1 VDGTEEALIAKTD
14 KTDGETLAREGDF
27 GTVWEGLSARVHAKT
42 ELLGLRMG
50 DKTEGGRVR
59 HDNRAQGEIVDT
71 DGCDDETATVGGEDR
86 ASATKG
92 VSRGTRWGGDND
104 AVAGVS
110 SDKVVGDEEVGA
122 EEGLFDKA
130 VKADLVEGEGRE
142 LSPFISSH
150 NVEKCA
156 RFEGVA
162 PGHKIG
168 DETVDVVAPGSG
180 EETKMAK
187 VHAKNGYVTVRN
199 EVDGAEEGPVT
210 TDGEKEV
217 QRAVGKTVVDEVG
230 LYPMVVQQ
238 GDKPLELWAVFIV
251 NVA

>member
-1 VDGTEEALIAKTD
+1 MDGTEEALIAKTD
-14 KTDGETLAREGDF
+14 KTDGEALAREGDF

-71 DGCDDETATVGGEDR
+71 DGCDDETATVGGKDR
-86 ASATKG
+86 TSATKG

-110 SDKVVGDEEVGA
+110 SDKVVRDEEVGA

-130 VKADLVEGEGRE
+130 VKADLVKGEGRE
-142 LSPFISSH
+142 LSAFISSH

-162 PGHKIG
+162 PSHKIG

-187 VHAKNGYVTVRN
+187 VDTQ
-199 EVDGAEEGPVT
+199 DGNVAVGNKMDGTEEGAVA
-210 TDGEKEV
+210 TDGEQK
-217 QRAVGKTVVDEVG
+217 
-230 LYPMVVQQ
+230 
-238 GDKPLELWAVFIV
+238 I
-251 NVA
+251 

>member
-1 VDGTEEALIAKTD
+1 MDGAEEALIAKTD
-14 KTDGETLAREGDF
+14 KTDGEALAGEGDF
-27 GTVWEGLSARVHAKT
+27 GSVREGLSARVHAKT

-71 DGCDDETATVGGEDR
+71 DGCDDETATVGGENR

-92 VSRGTRWGGDND
+92 VRRGTRWGGDND
-104 AVAGVS
+104 AVASVS
-110 SDKVVGDEEVGA
+110 SDKVVGDVEVGA
-122 EEGLFDKA
+122 EEGFFDKA

-142 LSPFISSH
+142 LSAFISSH
-150 NVEKCA
+150 NVKECA
-156 RFEGVA
+156 GFEGVV
-162 PGHKIG
+162 PCHKVG
-168 DETVDVVAPGSG
+168 DETVDVVAPGGG

-238 GDKPLELWAVFIV
+238 GYEPLELWAVFIV
-251 NVA
+251 DVA